1 MKKTDAEKFERI
13 YFVMCYILEKDVMQ
27 KRRTKKLTEGRF
39 ICFKEM
45 FKICENKSQIA
56 KFFGI
61 KHGAVIHG
69 LNKFDLYIQLDK
81 EFKKLYN
88 KFVEVYESSLNVDS
102 LIQELTVERRGS
114 VQNDRLIMTEDLKSL
129 LSIYEEIYSKGNELL
144 LLKFRN
150 FCKENKIT

>member
-1 MKKTDAEKFERI
+1 MKKTDEEKFKRI

-39 ICFKEM
+39 ICFKAM
-45 FKICENKSQIA
+45 FEICENKSQIA

-61 KHGAVIHG
+61 NHSVVIHG

-81 EFKKLYN
+81 QFKKLYN
-88 KFVEVYESSLNVDS
+88 KFVEVYESSLNFDS

-114 VQNDRLIMTEDLKSL
+114 VQSDRLIMTEDLKSL
-129 LSIYEEIYSKGNELL
+129 LSIYEEIYSKGNELI